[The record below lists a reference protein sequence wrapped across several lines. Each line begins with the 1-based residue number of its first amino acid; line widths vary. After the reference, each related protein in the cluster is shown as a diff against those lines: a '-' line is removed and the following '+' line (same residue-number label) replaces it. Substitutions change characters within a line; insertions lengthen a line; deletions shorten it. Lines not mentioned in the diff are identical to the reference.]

1 MTKLELYGFH
11 MLCVGDVTDCL
22 WMLLM
27 RSATTTANSD
37 VERRI
42 YRAILVR
49 IRPPRLGGCLSDEI
63 RLPDLVQIICEW
75 ARVLRH

>member
-11 MLCVGDVTDCL
+11 MLCVGDVTDGL
-22 WMLLM
+22 WMLLV

-42 YRAILVR
+42 YLAILVR
-49 IRPPRLGGCLSDEI
+49 ISTSPVGWLSK
-63 RLPDLVQIICEW
+63 
-75 ARVLRH
+75 